1 MDIHFVEH
9 AHAEQVVYQ
18 HNNAVGVVVGVEFQK
33 RLQGSKHLLHKPP
46 AIANAESVPITAKTL
61 WAPVAVLAHLL
72 N

>member
-33 RLQGSKHLLHKPP
+33 TPP
-46 AIANAESVPITAKTL
+46 GVKAF
-61 WAPVAVLAHLL
+61 VA
-72 N
+72 